1 MKDRTM
7 PKQLETWLESIR
19 AADFGYLSEEPFLV
33 LGAIALGLLLLL
45 LLLRLRP
52 PSRIKAFK
60 GETGYVE
67 ISRHALLD
75 LVHSACEQ
83 LPEVRKPSIKVRA
96 RRKLDLSVRIRVDG
110 SAHLRDTASY
120 LQSHLKDALEN
131 NLGVERLGKIRI
143 LVTGVR
149 SASSRKVDL
158 NQRGGEQ
165 PKPDAGKPSAPSPK
179 PASEATSP
187 KPASEAPAPAG
198 SRPAAPSSAT
208 PEKPSPTPAGP
219 AAPGTAASGRPA
231 DAKPGGASKA
241 KEEPPGSP
249 KDPAGRTPPKTDL
262 NRPAAP
268 PSDSPKTPSESNPK
282 KT

>member
-1 MKDRTM
+1 M

-131 NLGVERLGKIRI
+131 NLGVERLGKIQI

-149 SASSRKVDL
+149 SVSSRKVDL

-165 PKPDAGKPSAPSPK
+165 PKPDAGKPVAAAPK
-179 PASEATSP
+179 PSAETP
-187 KPASEAPAPAG
+187 VPAG
-198 SRPAAPSSAT
+198 SRPAAPSSGT
-208 PEKPSPTPAGP
+208 PEKPSPPPAGP
-219 AAPGTAASGRPA
+219 AAPGTAGPGRPA

-241 KEEPPGSP
+241 KEESPGSP

-262 NRPAAP
+262 NRPSAP
-268 PSDSPKTPSESNPK
+268 PSDSPKNPSESNPK